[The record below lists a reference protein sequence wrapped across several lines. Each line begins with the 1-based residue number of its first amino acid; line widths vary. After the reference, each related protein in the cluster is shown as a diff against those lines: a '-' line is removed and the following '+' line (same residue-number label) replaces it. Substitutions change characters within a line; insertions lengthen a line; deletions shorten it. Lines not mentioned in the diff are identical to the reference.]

1 MSDAEDRTREVPVK
15 PEERAGAKPE
25 RQGGAAAKRESPAPA
40 VAENDSFAERSRR
53 RLGQTFA
60 AAGAAARPPTDG
72 QQGPAAGPPP
82 EPSPAQRVDRQSG
95 APTTSQPIVTG
106 TQQAVGKPAARVTPG
121 APVVGPRRPP
131 VKPRSR
137 RARLTAIRVDPWSV
151 MKTAFMLSIAWGIMT
166 LVSVLLVWNV
176 LNASG
181 VFESINSTV
190 SDVLGNSATTRFDVM
205 DYVGLQRVA
214 GVTTLICVVDVVLI
228 TALATL
234 GAFLYNLSASLLGG
248 IEVTLAEED

>member
-1 MSDAEDRTREVPVK
+1 VSEADETTRKMPVN
-15 PEERAGAKPE
+15 PQQRAGAEPE
-25 RQGGAAAKRESPAPA
+25 TPNPDTRRGSPAPA
-40 VAENDSFAERSRR
+40 IAENDSFTERSRR

-60 AAGAAARPPTDG
+60 AAGASARPSDG
-72 QQGPAAGPPP
+72 QQHPVAGPPP
-82 EPSPAQRVDRQSG
+82 GPSPAQRVDRQSG
-95 APTTSQPIVTG
+95 APTTSQPVVTG
-106 TQQAVGKPAARVTPG
+106 SQQAVSPSASSG
-121 APVVGPRRPP
+121 ATASANTGPRRPP

-166 LVSVLLVWNV
+166 LVAVLLVWNV

-190 SDVLGNSATTRFDVM
+190 SDVLGNTTTTKFDVM

-248 IEVTLAEED
+248 VEVTLAEED